1 MGRLILPVVAVAA
14 VVAHAVENATLSI
27 DRIEGDG
34 WTLEG
39 IEAAHQLT
47 DGSMR
52 IEIAR
57 LDAPIFRQQLQR
69 VIIECPRLELTAA
82 RFGCRSANVRAQ
94 WPGFGPQSL
103 RASITYGRRDG
114 SLELSIEGLRLGE
127 GTMRLMV
134 SMREEVWSL
143 EGCLQRIPVD
153 RLAKLAASYAPLPQ
167 LSGSGEL
174 TASVSASGSGSEV
187 RSAAFDGQ
195 LDSLTMNNESGSLA
209 SDKWSLALRAKVRS
223 EASDWHFDVEAA
235 SKSGQAYFDPIFL
248 DFGVRPLA
256 ISARGSLS
264 SARVA
269 TFEQFSVRH
278 TGAVVASGTAR
289 VDFKEGQPL
298 RTLAATIESIE
309 FPGAYESYLQPFL
322 LDTSFH
328 STATAGTLSGSV
340 RIEEGAPQA
349 LDLVFDNVAFE
360 EGETIGLHGLNGT
373 WRWSA
378 SAAEDS
384 TDVSA
389 APRSNL
395 QWESGILF
403 GLELGPGALEFTTRD
418 RQVRLLEPAR
428 IALLDGAIRL
438 DSLRVRNAGLPS
450 IAFMIDA
457 VIEPVSVSQL
467 CRAFGWPQ
475 FGGRVG
481 GNISKLRYRDSVLT
495 LGTVLHAQVFD
506 GSATISDLSL
516 EDPFGQ
522 WPRFYSNVAFEQL
535 DLELVTSAFSFGRIT
550 GRLSGAIQG
559 LELFNWTPVAF
570 DARLYTPPGDRS
582 RHRISQRAVETLG
595 SLGGSRASATT
606 ALSSGFLRFFEDF
619 NYDRLGLSC
628 RLENEVCV
636 MDGIAPAP
644 NGGYYLVKGKGL
656 PRIDVIGNSRRVD
669 WPRLVSQLA
678 AATQSGGPTIGR

>member
-1 MGRLILPVVAVAA
+1 LPAVAAAA

-27 DRIEGDG
+27 DRIEGEG

-39 IEAAHQLT
+39 VEATHQLT
-47 DGSMR
+47 NGSVR

-69 VIIECPRLELTAA
+69 VTIECPRLELTAA
-82 RFGCRSANVRAQ
+82 RFGCQGASVTAQ
-94 WPGFGPQSL
+94 WPGFGRQSL
-103 RASITYGRRDG
+103 RASIAYGRTDD
-114 SLELSIEGLRLGE
+114 SLEVSIDGLGMGP
-127 GTMRLMV
+127 GTMSLMA
-134 SMREEVWSL
+134 SMREKAWSL
-143 EGCLQRIPVD
+143 DARLQRMPLD
-153 RLAKLAASYAPLPQ
+153 RLAQIAALYVPLPQ
-167 LSGSGEL
+167 LSGSGEI
-174 TASVSASGSGSEV
+174 TASVSASGSGSQLQT
-187 RSAAFDGQ
+187 AAFDGR

-209 SDKWSLALRAKVRS
+209 SDKLSLVLRAKVRS
-223 EASDWHFDVEAA
+223 EASDWRFDIEAV
-235 SKSGQAYFDPIFL
+235 SESGQAYFDPIFF
-248 DFGVRPLA
+248 DFGARPLK
-256 ISARGSLS
+256 ISARGSWS
-264 SARVA
+264 SARVID
-269 TFEQFSVRH
+269 FEQFSLRH
-278 TGAVVASGTAR
+278 SGAVIASGTAS
-289 VDFKEGQPL
+289 VDLKEEQPL
-298 RTLAATIESIE
+298 RALAATIQSIE
-309 FPGAYESYLQPFL
+309 FPGAYETYLQPFL

-328 STATAGTLSGSV
+328 STSTAGTLSGSV
-340 RIEEGAPQA
+340 RIEEGVPQA
-349 LDLVFDNVAFE
+349 LELVFDNVAFE
-360 EGETIGLHGLNGT
+360 EGDTVGLHGLNGT
-373 WRWSA
+373 WRWST
-378 SAAEDS
+378 SAASGS
-384 TDVSA
+384 TDGSTA
-389 APRSNL
+389 LRSDL
-395 QWESGILF
+395 RWESGILF
-403 GLELGPGALEFTTRD
+403 GLELGPGALEFMTRD
-418 RQVRLLEPAR
+418 RQFRLLEPAR
-428 IALLDGAIRL
+428 IVLLDGAIRL

-467 CRAFGWPQ
+467 CRAFGWPE

-481 GNISKLRYRDSVLT
+481 GNISKLRYRDGVLT

-506 GSATISDLSL
+506 GTATISDLRL

-522 WPRFYSNVAFEQL
+522 WPRFYSNIAFDQL
-535 DLELVTSAFSFGRIT
+535 DLELLTSAFSFGRIT
-550 GRLSGAIQG
+550 GRLSGAIKG

-595 SLGGSRASATT
+595 SLGGSRASVTA

-644 NGGYYLVKGKGL
+644 NDGYYLVKGKGL